1 MAAILLS
8 NAHFSL
14 FMRMTYENLGGGSD
28 KTNTELTAY
37 NVSIVHPFRK
47 YCYDAIEMFLFIL
60 QLGMTI
66 HQLMPEQYLLF

>member
-1 MAAILLS
+1 
-8 NAHFSL
+8 
-14 FMRMTYENLGGGSD
+14 MTYENLGGGSD

-37 NVSIVHPFRK
+37 NVSIVHPFS
-47 YCYDAIEMFLFIL
+47 YDAIEMFLFIV